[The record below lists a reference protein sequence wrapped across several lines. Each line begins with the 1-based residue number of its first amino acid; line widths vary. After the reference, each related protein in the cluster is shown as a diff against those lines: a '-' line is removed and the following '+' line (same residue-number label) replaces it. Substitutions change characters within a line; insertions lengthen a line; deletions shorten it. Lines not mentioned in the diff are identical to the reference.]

1 MEELLIVIFQMVF
14 EIILQILIQIPWD
27 FGLSVGERRAS
38 EADHDPNYFLWIAG
52 SLLTGALIGG
62 ISLLGFPHTFI
73 THGWARMTYLFL
85 APLLSGFLSYY
96 LAKNKSSIDVLTNR
110 PRMHAFCLF
119 LFSLGITVIRFT
131 YAQR

>member
-1 MEELLIVIFQMVF
+1 MEELLIAVFEIVF

-27 FGLSVGERRAS
+27 LGLSFGERRAS
-38 EADHDPNYFLWIAG
+38 EADHDANYLLWIVG
-52 SLLTGALIGG
+52 SLLAGALIGG
-62 ISLLGFPHTFI
+62 ISLLAFPHTFI
-73 THGWARMTYLFL
+73 THSWARITYLAL
-85 APLLSGFLSYY
+85 APLLSGFLSYF

-110 PRMHAFCLF
+110 PRMHALCLF